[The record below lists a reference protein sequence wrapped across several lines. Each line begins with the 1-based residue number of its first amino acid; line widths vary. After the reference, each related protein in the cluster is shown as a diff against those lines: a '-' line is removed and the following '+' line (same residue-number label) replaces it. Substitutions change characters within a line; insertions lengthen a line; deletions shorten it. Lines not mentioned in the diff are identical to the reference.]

1 MNKDTK
7 YDTNNVVDGLCY
19 AAVGRLMAEHI
30 ERMHP
35 AVISQ
40 AVESKAVQ
48 TLEAIRCVLENDRLD
63 DQDCYKRID
72 NLVQLFFQELEIRI
86 DRHGEAN

>member
-7 YDTNNVVDGLCY
+7 YDIKNVVDGLCY
-19 AAVGRLMAEHI
+19 AAVGKLMVDHI
-30 ERMHP
+30 ERVHP

-48 TLEAIRCVLENDRLD
+48 TLEAIRCVLENGRLTD
-63 DQDCYKRID
+63 EECCERVE
-72 NLVQLFFQELEIRI
+72 NLVRLFHQELGIKI
-86 DRHGEAN
+86 DRRNELE

>member
-1 MNKDTK
+1 MNKDTE
-7 YDTNNVVDGLCY
+7 YDTNSVVDGLCY
-19 AAVGRLMAEHI
+19 AAVGKLMAEHI

-48 TLEAIRCVLENDRLD
+48 TLEAIRCVLENGRLND
-63 DQDCYKRID
+63 EACCERVEK
-72 NLVQLFFQELEIRI
+72 LVRLFHQELGVKI
-86 DRHGEAN
+86 DRHNELE

>member
-40 AVESKAVQ
+40 AVESKAV
-48 TLEAIRCVLENDRLD
+48 
-63 DQDCYKRID
+63 
-72 NLVQLFFQELEIRI
+72 
-86 DRHGEAN
+86 

>member
-7 YDTNNVVDGLCY
+7 YDINNVVDGLCY
-19 AAVGRLMAEHI
+19 AAVGKLMVDHI

-48 TLEAIRCVLENDRLD
+48 TLEAVRCVLENGRLND
-63 DQDCYKRID
+63 EECCERVE
-72 NLVQLFFQELEIRI
+72 NLVRLFFQELSIKI
-86 DRHGEAN
+86 DRHNKTK

>member
-1 MNKDTK
+1 MSDQNG
-7 YDTNNVVDGLCY
+7 YAVPAGLYYAVVGQM
-19 AAVGRLMAEHI
+19 VVEHM
-30 ERMHP
+30 ERVHP
-35 AVISQ
+35 TVLSHAM
-40 AVESKAVQ
+40 ETRAVQ